1 MATLLQHVRPWMQHV
16 IAEFEAR
23 VEERMEHMIDQKVH
37 AVHKHLDAFELRVLK
52 RLALTVDVTTLKKEL
67 KSLCADVIVLLTPL
81 ETELESASTASVDDV
96 VMNSSYAIRKCPC
109 SGRTSNDIEVERLR
123 MRERLQTKVAWRAS
137 IVDEELRQQQ
147 AREIGV
153 GPSSS
158 VSTTEGA
165 EKVDVSTTE
174 RAGIVDGSTTEGVP
188 NVDPVGFGKPDPPAS

>member
-23 VEERMEHMIDQKVH
+23 VEEWMEHTIDQKVH
-37 AVHKHLDAFELRVLK
+37 AVQKRLDAFELRVLE

-67 KSLCADVIVLLTPL
+67 ESLCADVAVLLTPP

-96 VMNSSYAIRKCPC
+96 CPR
-109 SGRTSNDIEVERLR
+109 SGHTSDDIEAQRLR
-123 MRERLQTKVAWRAS
+123 KRECQQTKVAWRAS

-153 GPSSS
+153 GPSST

-165 EKVDVSTTE
+165 KKVDVSSTE
-174 RAGIVDGSTTEGVP
+174 SAGIVDGSTTEGVP
-188 NVDPVGFGKPDPPAS
+188 NVDPVGSGKPDPPAS